1 MDTLRGRD
9 IANDHDEVDY
19 AVENPAIEAPPE
31 IGSDERRMHVRA
43 YNYWASLLGDRSLP
57 SIEDLNPSE
66 IEDFG
71 PHSVLLDFTVGIDD
85 PAVAYL
91 GGALRRECEIQD
103 HIDHISEVPSRSLL
117 SRLTDH
123 YLQILA
129 NAAPIGFE
137 AEFINQRGAEI
148 VYRGILMPFSSDGDT
163 IDFIYGVINWKE
175 MASRDLTDALVE
187 EVDQALRSAP
197 QSLGSRPVWADG
209 PSGEASRANDFGDEM
224 MDSLDEH
231 AALADRLALAR
242 DFAQEAGNSDART
255 RSALYRAIGL
265 AYDFA
270 LATRDA
276 PEDYAEMLEDA
287 GITAQAR
294 SPMTAVVKLVFGAD
308 YDKTRLTEYA
318 TILDYARSLVMPA
331 GSLAGHLES
340 YAGGIKGLVRDVRD
354 SRRVDTP
361 TKPDRAVE
369 ARAKLRVAPAIALS
383 TISTDTDGLAVVV
396 ARREADG
403 SISIVAA
410 LPQDAKLTQQVITH
424 AAAE

>member
-1 MDTLRGRD
+1 MDTPRGRD
-9 IANDHDEVDY
+9 IANDLEEVDY
-19 AVENPAIEAPPE
+19 AVEDPAIEAPPE

-71 PHSVLLDFTVGIDD
+71 PHSVLLDFTVGVED

-91 GGALRRECEIQD
+91 GGALRRECEID
-103 HIDHISEVPSRSLL
+103 RHIDHISEVPSRSLL

-137 AEFINQRGAEI
+137 AEFINQRGADI

-197 QSLGSRPVWADG
+197 QSLGNRPVWADG
-209 PSGEASRANDFGDEM
+209 PSGEASRLNDFGDEM
-224 MDSLDEH
+224 MDSLDED

-287 GITAQAR
+287 GIAVQAR
-294 SPMTAVVKLVFGAD
+294 SPMTAIVKLVFGAE

-318 TILDYARSLVMPA
+318 TILEYARSLIMPA
-331 GSLAGHLES
+331 GSLADHLEA
-340 YAGGIKGLVRDVRD
+340 YPGGIKALVRDVREA
-354 SRRVDTP
+354 RRADTLA
-361 TKPDRAVE
+361 KPDLALE
-369 ARAKLRVAPAIALS
+369 ARTRLRDAPAIAPSALAMGA
-383 TISTDTDGLAVVV
+383 DGLAVVV

-410 LPQDAKLTQQVITH
+410 LPDDAKLTHQVITR
-424 AAAE
+424 AVAG

>member
-19 AVENPAIEAPPE
+19 AVEDPAIEAPPE

-43 YNYWASLLGDRSLP
+43 YNYWASLLGDRALP
-57 SIEDLNPSE
+57 SIEDLNPSD

-71 PHSVLLDFTVGIDD
+71 PHSVLLDFTVGVDD

-91 GGALRRECEIQD
+91 GGALRRECEIER

-197 QSLGSRPVWADG
+197 QSIGTRPIWADG
-209 PSGEASRANDFGDEM
+209 PSGESSRMAEFGDER
-224 MDSLDEH
+224 MDSLDDD
-231 AALADRLALAR
+231 AGLADRLALAR

-265 AYDFA
+265 AHDFA

-287 GITAQAR
+287 GIAVQAR
-294 SPMTAVVKLVFGAD
+294 SPMTAVIKLIFGVD
-308 YDKTRLTEYA
+308 YDKTRVTEYA
-318 TILDYARSLVMPA
+318 TILDYAQGMMMPA
-331 GSLAGHLES
+331 GSLADHLEA
-340 YAGGIKGLVRDVRD
+340 YIGGIKGLVRDVRA
-354 SRRVDTP
+354 SRRPEPAAKADP
-361 TKPDRAVE
+361 AIE
-369 ARAKLRVAPAIALS
+369 ARAKLRVAPAIAPAALPV
-383 TISTDTDGLAVVV
+383 DADGLAVVV

-403 SISIVAA
+403 SVSIVAA
-410 LPQDAKLTQQVITH
+410 LPDGAKLTQQVI
-424 AAAE
+424 AATA